1 MGSPAGV
8 RRRLRFAVV
17 LMWLV
22 TLVAIEVAS
31 RFVLPA
37 PGFQPWLNPN
47 LPGLRVP
54 HAVRGFANAPNFSG
68 RRVSPDY
75 EHGLVTNELG
85 MRDEP
90 FDDRRPGRRILV
102 VGDSFTE
109 GLGVE
114 RDEAWPQQLE
124 QRLSARRPTQVWN
137 AGVTSYSVLQMRQ
150 AAAEYVPI
158 IRPDLVIAG
167 VYARGV
173 TRLLDP
179 YVLLGDG
186 VVRRS
191 ALARIRPTPG
201 GYRYSVFERPWLM
214 TLDLWVTDHSWLAG
228 HVVHQAQHLRD
239 RLAGRPTL
247 NPEHARM
254 ATDAPMAVQP
264 LLDEIGRLQAVTHA
278 AGTRLL
284 VLLVNGQQA
293 DGQFHTI
300 DQDFNER
307 IRAYATGRDVAVVDP
322 LPALIQAAGGQPVMR
337 FRGDGHWTPV
347 AHRIVATELATALQ
361 RDE

>member
-1 MGSPAGV
+1 MGAPADA
-8 RRRLRFAVV
+8 RLRPRLAIV
-17 LMWLV
+17 LIWLI
-22 TLVAIEVAS
+22 TLVGVEVAS
-31 RFVLPA
+31 RLVLPA
-37 PGFQPWLNPN
+37 PGVQPWVNPN

-75 EHGLVTNELG
+75 EHGLVTNDLG

-90 FDDRRPGRRILV
+90 FDDGRPGRRILA

-114 RDEAWPQQLE
+114 REESWPEQLE
-124 QRLSARRPTQVWN
+124 QRLSARRPTHVWN
-137 AGVTSYSVLQMRQ
+137 AGVTSYGALQMRQ

-158 IRPDLVIAG
+158 IKPDLVIAG
-167 VYARGV
+167 IYARGV

-191 ALARIRPTPG
+191 ALARIRATPG

-214 TLDLWVTDHSWLAG
+214 ALDLWVTDHSWVAG
-228 HVVHQAQHLRD
+228 HVLHQAQHLRD

-254 ATDAPMAVQP
+254 VTAAPTAVQP
-264 LLDEIGRLQAVTHA
+264 LLDEIVRLQAVTHA

-293 DGQFHTI
+293 DGSSPDRPGAQ
-300 DQDFNER
+300 
-307 IRAYATGRDVAVVDP
+307 
-322 LPALIQAAGGQPVMR
+322 
-337 FRGDGHWTPV
+337 
-347 AHRIVATELATALQ
+347 
-361 RDE
+361 